1 MANPT
6 TEPIDI
12 ETSPSTNDGPW
23 PIIAS
28 TYCQVLS
35 DHPSATKKTRGR
47 KPTATK
53 QTKPAIKKPTKPVAR
68 KPCKPAA
75 RKKDITNNLLAIQS
89 NSDVEV
95 ENNNLPAIQTN
106 SDDEVS
112 KVPCMTKKDDD
123 TTVHNEVSFAR
134 GITAL
139 AKSNVT
145 KTTLNLSMINPNKVA
160 KKLHQAQVLAKE
172 LLHKKVAQD
181 KAEAKEARTAKR
193 KAANCGTNDDD
204 DDDDD
209 QEDDEDVVD
218 DVKFHMREINKFNL
232 ANVLYDH
239 DLQVCISPADK
250 TKYATLTH
258 VICQTWAQAIV
269 KTGSTRRI
277 PQKGSDL
284 KHENLRK
291 LKLKVLACVIA
302 SAAQWAWRIVTTN
315 SIV

>member
-1 MANPT
+1 
-6 TEPIDI
+6 
-12 ETSPSTNDGPW
+12 
-23 PIIAS
+23 
-28 TYCQVLS
+28 
-35 DHPSATKKTRGR
+35 
-47 KPTATK
+47 

-106 SDDEVS
+106 SDDEVGFS
-112 KVPCMTKKDDD
+112 SSQKCADHKCQTDVAIFTPK
-123 TTVHNEVSFAR
+123 
-134 GITAL
+134 GIQSS
-139 AKSNVT
+139 SNVT

-258 VICQTWAQAIV
+258 VICQTWAQAISQGKDGV
-269 KTGSTRRI
+269 
-277 PQKGSDL
+277 
-284 KHENLRK
+284 H
-291 LKLKVLACVIA
+291 
-302 SAAQWAWRIVTTN
+302 
-315 SIV
+315 

>member
-1 MANPT
+1 MPTSNKYLPTGAKCHLYVQPEDQPT
-6 TEPIDI
+6 TYKAFSESVVYECKD
-12 ETSPSTNDGPW
+12 
-23 PIIAS
+23 
-28 TYCQVLS
+28 QVKY
-35 DHPSATKKTRGR
+35 TGT
-47 KPTATK
+47 
-53 QTKPAIKKPTKPVAR
+53 I
-68 KPCKPAA
+68 
-75 RKKDITNNLLAIQS
+75 
-89 NSDVEV
+89 
-95 ENNNLPAIQTN
+95 
-106 SDDEVS
+106 
-112 KVPCMTKKDDD
+112 KDDD

-258 VICQTWAQAIV
+258 VICQTWAQAISQGKDGV
-269 KTGSTRRI
+269 HSKNPPKGLRFKT
-277 PQKGSDL
+277 
-284 KHENLRK
+284 
-291 LKLKVLACVIA
+291 
-302 SAAQWAWRIVTTN
+302 
-315 SIV
+315 

>member
-1 MANPT
+1 
-6 TEPIDI
+6 
-12 ETSPSTNDGPW
+12 
-23 PIIAS
+23 
-28 TYCQVLS
+28 
-35 DHPSATKKTRGR
+35 
-47 KPTATK
+47 
-53 QTKPAIKKPTKPVAR
+53 
-68 KPCKPAA
+68 
-75 RKKDITNNLLAIQS
+75 
-89 NSDVEV
+89 
-95 ENNNLPAIQTN
+95 
-106 SDDEVS
+106 
-112 KVPCMTKKDDD
+112 
-123 TTVHNEVSFAR
+123 
-134 GITAL
+134 
-139 AKSNVT
+139 
-145 KTTLNLSMINPNKVA
+145 MINPNKVA

-250 TKYATLTH
+250 TNHK
-258 VICQTWAQAIV
+258 V